1 MRRKWL
7 MFGVMFLL
15 MALLLAG
22 CGGISEEAYNA
33 VKAERD
39 AVQAQVT
46 NLQSEASAM
55 QAEYDG
61 LQADYDEIKGEF
73 ETLQAEHE
81 ELSAEYDEL
90 NAQYEEL
97 SQQLDILVEE
107 TGEIIEADVEQVV
120 FELANQER
128 IDNGLDEL
136 EWGKYLYKTA
146 IANSRDMAESGR
158 LEYPS
163 RAASKEI
170 HRAAGYGTADGLAN
184 ATLIIW
190 KDNSNFAANFLV
202 RGARYGAVGVYKS
215 GDIYYITYMADFY
228 Q

>member
-15 MALLLAG
+15 ISLLLVG

-33 VKAERD
+33 VKSERD

-61 LQADYDEIKGEF
+61 LQADYDEVKSEF

-81 ELSAEYDEL
+81 ELSAENDEL
-90 NAQYEEL
+90 KVRNEEL
-97 SQQLDILVEE
+97 SEQLGILVEE
-107 TGEIIEADVEQVV
+107 TGEIIEADVEQAV

-128 IDNGLDEL
+128 VDNGLEAL

-146 IANSRDMAESGR
+146 IANSRDMAESGQ

-163 RAASKEI
+163 RAAGKEI
-170 HRAAGYGTADGLAN
+170 HRAAGYSTADGMAN

-190 KDNSNFAANFLV
+190 RGTSHFDVNFLV
-202 RGARYGAVGVYKS
+202 KGARYGAVGVYKS
-215 GDIYYITYMADFY
+215 GDIFYITYMADFY

>member
-15 MALLLAG
+15 ISLLLVG
-22 CGGISEEAYNA
+22 CGISEEAYNA

-46 NLQSEASAM
+46 NLQSEASAIK
-55 QAEYDG
+55 AEYDG
-61 LQADYDEIKGEF
+61 LKADYDEIKSEF

-81 ELSAEYDEL
+81 ELSAENDEL
-90 NAQYEEL
+90 KKQNEEL
-97 SQQLDILVEE
+97 SEQLGIPVEE
-107 TGEIIEADVEQVV
+107 TGEIIEADVEQAL
-120 FELANQER
+120 FELVNQER

-146 IANSRDMAESGR
+146 TANSRDMATSGQ

-163 RAASKEI
+163 RAAGKEI
-170 HRAAGYGTADGLAN
+170 HRAAGYSTTDGMAN

-190 KDNSNFAANFLV
+190 KGTSNFAANFLIK
-202 RGARYGAVGVYKS
+202 GARYGAVGVYKS
-215 GDIYYITYMADFY
+215 GDIFYITYMADFY

>member
-1 MRRKWL
+1 MMRKRWFV
-7 MFGVMFLL
+7 FGAVILS
-15 MALLLAG
+15 MALLLVG
-22 CGGISEEAYNA
+22 CGISEEAYNA

-46 NLQSEASAM
+46 NLQSEASAIK
-55 QAEYDG
+55 AEYDS
-61 LQADYDEIKGEF
+61 LKADYDEIKGEF

-81 ELSAEYDEL
+81 ELSAENDEL
-90 NAQYEEL
+90 KKQNEEL
-97 SQQLDILVEE
+97 SQQLGIPVEE
-107 TGEIIEADVEQVV
+107 TGEIIEADVEQAV

-128 IDNGLDEL
+128 IDNGLEAL

-146 IANSRDMAESGR
+146 IANSRDMATSGQ

-163 RAASKEI
+163 RAAGKEI
-170 HRAAGYGTADGLAN
+170 HRAAGYSTTDGMAN

-190 KDNSNFAANFLV
+190 KGTSNFAANFLIK
-202 RGARYGAVGVYKS
+202 GARYGAVGVYKS
-215 GDIYYITYMADFY
+215 GDIFYITYMADFY

>member
-1 MRRKWL
+1 

-15 MALLLAG
+15 MALLLVG
-22 CGGISEEAYNA
+22 CGGISEEAYDA

-61 LQADYDEIKGEF
+61 LRADYDEIKGEF
-73 ETLQAEHE
+73 ETVQAEHE
-81 ELSAEYDEL
+81 ELSAENDEL
-90 NAQYEEL
+90 KAQNEEL
-97 SQQLDILVEE
+97 SEQLGVPVEE
-107 TGEIIEADVEQVV
+107 TGEIIEADVEQAL

-146 IANSRDMAESGR
+146 IANSRDMATSGQ

-163 RAASKEI
+163 RAAGKEI
-170 HRAAGYGTADGLAN
+170 YRAAGYSTTDGMAN

-190 KDNSNFAANFLV
+190 KDTGNFAVNFLIK
-202 RGARYGAVGVYKS
+202 GARYAAVGVYKS
-215 GDIYYITYMADFY
+215 GDIFYITYMADFY

>member
-1 MRRKWL
+1 

-15 MALLLAG
+15 ISCLLVG
-22 CGGISEEAYNA
+22 CGGISEEAYDA

-73 ETLQAEHE
+73 ETVQAEHE
-81 ELSAEYDEL
+81 ELSAENDEL
-90 NAQYEEL
+90 KAQNEEL
-97 SQQLDILVEE
+97 SQQLGVPVEE
-107 TGEIIEADVEQVV
+107 TGEIIEADVEQAL

-146 IANSRDMAESGR
+146 IANSRDMATSGQ

-163 RAASKEI
+163 RAAGKEI
-170 HRAAGYGTADGLAN
+170 YRAAGYSTTDGMAN

-190 KDNSNFAANFLV
+190 KGTSNFAANFLI
-202 RGARYGAVGVYKS
+202 RGSRYAAVGVYKS
-215 GDIYYITYMADFY
+215 GDIFYITYMADFY

>member
-1 MRRKWL
+1 MRKRRFVFVTVIL
-7 MFGVMFLL
+7 SI
-15 MALLLAG
+15 ALLLVG
-22 CGGISEEAYNA
+22 CGISEEAYNA

-46 NLQSEASAM
+46 NLQSEASAI

-61 LQADYDEIKGEF
+61 LKADYDEITGEF

-97 SQQLDILVEE
+97 SEQLGIPVEG
-107 TGEIIEADVEQVV
+107 TAEIIEADVEQAL

-128 IDNGLDEL
+128 IDNGLEAL

-146 IANSRDMAESGR
+146 TANSRDMATSGQ

-163 RAASKEI
+163 RAAGKEI
-170 HRAAGYGTADGLAN
+170 HRAAGYSTTDGMAN

-190 KDNSNFAANFLV
+190 KGTSNFAANFLIK
-202 RGARYGAVGVYKS
+202 GARYGAVGVYKS
-215 GDIYYITYMADFY
+215 GDIFYITYMADFY